1 MTIPYNIYLYTIVDM
16 QCFFRNHT
24 LYVPDAF
31 GPLTLGVTC
40 THSEAL
46 TWFLHATTMCSG
58 SEAAAAAGLSIW
70 VSVV

>member
-31 GPLTLGVTC
+31 EPLTPRSHVHT
-40 THSEAL
+40 
-46 TWFLHATTMCSG
+46 F
-58 SEAAAAAGLSIW
+58 
-70 VSVV
+70 